1 MAKEIKTN
9 VMRVLDKAKIEY
21 NHYDYSKSGST
32 VGTEIAE
39 ILIEHNIEMNI
50 SELRLNPLVSAIRY
64 HNNFIA
70 QKLINKK
77 PELIVT
83 YSNEFVQ
90 GFTMVDVAKRI
101 NNEEIIR
108 VLNAYG

>member
-1 MAKEIKTN
+1 M
-9 VMRVLDKAKIEY
+9 
-21 NHYDYSKSGST
+21 DYF
-32 VGTEIAE
+32 
-39 ILIEHNIEMNI
+39 
-50 SELRLNPLVSAIRY
+50 IRY

-90 GFTMVDVAKRI
+90 GFTMVDVAKRF